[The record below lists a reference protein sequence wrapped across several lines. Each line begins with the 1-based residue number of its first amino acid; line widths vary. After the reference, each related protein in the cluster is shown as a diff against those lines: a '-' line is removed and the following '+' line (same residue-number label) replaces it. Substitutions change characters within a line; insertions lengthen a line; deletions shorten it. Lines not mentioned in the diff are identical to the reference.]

1 MQPVRSIKRQP
12 ALHMF
17 AAEYGESTLSEK
29 GSGEFDPSFVVTKLG
44 SMVNRVIVAGLLE
57 RIEARDV
64 ANGSVI
70 YQGQLRDPSGINYF
84 SVGDYVSDAV
94 KELTIQLSARL
105 ESGEPILVLM
115 VAKTRL
121 YQTDEGAI
129 YTSLR
134 PEEMCVI
141 DTQRYAFWL
150 AKTSQSL
157 LSRMGTYLGSLD
169 FDANSDSLS
178 KSDLSE
184 SQINGLIA
192 SRNHYGEID
201 LEHYRLNV
209 MQALDIAEGRL
220 DAATKPAPLKL
231 VVEDAADEGQTED
244 NGKPDLEAAILDIIT
259 KLDQGDGVEFETILV
274 NAEARG
280 FQRTVA
286 EEKLEELSEDGTVH
300 EPAFGWFRLV

>member
-1 MQPVRSIKRQP
+1 MQPARNIKRQP

-17 AAEYGESTLSEK
+17 ASEYGESTLSEK
-29 GSGEFDPSFVVTKLG
+29 GSGEFDPSFVITKLG
-44 SMVNRVIVAGLLE
+44 SRVNRVIVAGLLE
-57 RIEARDV
+57 RIEGRDV

-70 YQGQLRDPSGINYF
+70 YQGQIRDPSGINYF
-84 SVGDYVSDAV
+84 SVGDYVSDSV

-134 PEEMCVI
+134 PEEMSVI
-141 DTQRYAFWL
+141 DGQRYAFWL
-150 AKTSQSL
+150 AKTSYSL
-157 LSRMGTYLGSLD
+157 MKRMSSYVTSLD
-169 FDANSDSLS
+169 HEPNAESLA
-178 KSDLSE
+178 KSGMSE
-184 SQINGLIA
+184 QRVLGLVA
-192 SRNHYGEID
+192 SRNHYGDVD

-220 DAATKPAPLKL
+220 DAATKPAPQQVLI
-231 VVEDAADEGQTED
+231 DTDEANAKTD
-244 NGKPDLEAAILDIIT
+244 NSENNLESAIVDIIK

-280 FQRTVA
+280 FQRSIA
-286 EEKLEELSEDGTVH
+286 EEKLEELSDEGTVH

>member
-1 MQPVRSIKRQP
+1 MQPVRNIKRQP

-17 AAEYGESTLSEK
+17 ASEYGESTLSEK
-29 GSGEFDPSFVVTKLG
+29 GSGEFDPSFVITKLG
-44 SMVNRVIVAGLLE
+44 SRVNRVIVAGLLE
-57 RIEARDV
+57 RIEGRDV

-70 YQGQLRDPSGINYF
+70 YQGQIRDPSGINYF
-84 SVGDYVSDAV
+84 SVGDYVSDSV

-121 YQTDEGAI
+121 YQTDEGAV

-134 PEEMCVI
+134 PEEMSVI
-141 DTQRYAFWL
+141 DAQRYASWL

-157 LSRMGTYLGSLD
+157 MKRMSSYITSLD
-169 FDANSDSLS
+169 HEPNPESLA
-178 KSDLSE
+178 KSGMSE
-184 SQINGLIA
+184 QRVLGLVA
-192 SRNHYGEID
+192 SRNHYGDVD

-220 DAATKPAPLKL
+220 DAATKPAPQQVLIKTDEANTETDK
-231 VVEDAADEGQTED
+231 VED
-244 NGKPDLEAAILDIIT
+244 NLESAIIDIIQ

-274 NAEARG
+274 NSEARG
-280 FQRTVA
+280 FQRSIA
-286 EEKLEELSEDGTVH
+286 EEKLEELSDEGIVH

>member
-1 MQPVRSIKRQP
+1 
-12 ALHMF
+12 MF
-17 AAEYGESTLSEK
+17 ASEYGESTLSEK

-44 SMVNRVIVAGLLE
+44 SRVNRVIVAGLLE
-57 RIEARDV
+57 RIEGRDV

-84 SVGDYVSDAV
+84 SVGDYVSDSV
-94 KELTIQLSARL
+94 KEMTIQLTARI

-121 YQTDEGAI
+121 YQTEEGAI

-141 DTQRYAFWL
+141 DAQRYASWL

-157 LSRMGTYLGSLD
+157 MERMSTYMTSLD
-169 FDANSDSLS
+169 FEPNSESLS
-178 KSDLSE
+178 KSEMSE
-184 SQINGLIA
+184 SQILGLIA
-192 SRNHYGEID
+192 SRNHYGDVD

-209 MQALDIAEGRL
+209 MQALDIAEGKL
-220 DAATKPAPLKL
+220 DAATKPAPQRLL
-231 VVEDAADEGQTED
+231 VEDSVEEDSKADD
-244 NGKPDLEAAILDIIT
+244 KPDLEAAIVDIIT

-280 FQRTVA
+280 FQRTIA
-286 EEKLEELSEDGTVH
+286 EEKLEELSDNGTVH